1 MFGLR
6 TSRFYEKR
14 NNNNK
19 IALNLFQGDIND
31 YNENDEYEDILTKRG
46 KVKDKSKI
54 EYFKNYINKFKETK
68 FKTARPIEIFRKKEE
83 KRQKEIKAENI
94 NIIKE
99 NIQNNQDISNNNK
112 FNLIKEK
119 FQEERE
125 NHLDNINNNNI
136 IKKKNE
142 INNQKSYKVK
152 KTKQEINDK
161 IIKNNEV
168 ILNKIKMR

>member
-46 KVKDKSKI
+46 KVKDRNKI
-54 EYFKNYINKFKETK
+54 EYFKNYINNFKETK
-68 FKTARPIEIFRKKEE
+68 FKTARPIEIFRKKED
-83 KRQKEIKAENI
+83 KKQKEINAENI

-99 NIQNNQDISNNNK
+99 NIQNNQEISNNNK

-119 FQEERE
+119 FQQERQNQIE
-125 NHLDNINNNNI
+125 NINNNI
-136 IKKKNE
+136 AKKKNE
-142 INNQKSYKVK
+142 INNQK
-152 KTKQEINDK
+152 T
-161 IIKNNEV
+161 
-168 ILNKIKMR
+168 